1 MFVCIFDANKL
12 RRFNYI
18 IMDISV
24 VVLLVGL
31 LIFGSFFFNR
41 IFSSLR
47 VPSALFFIIVGVI
60 IGFYVDPNLY
70 FGDIGGAFAALT
82 LNVII
87 YHVGKRFN
95 FKNIKTVPTR
105 ALPFTLLNV
114 FFTIIFIAGAARF
127 IGKMDWTASLF
138 LAFILS
144 GTSSVII
151 LPIAQSL
158 KLKDKSRKTLAY
170 ESVFTDVVCIVGGL
184 IFFEYIMHGG
194 NATVGVSGQVAESI
208 LFGLLS
214 GVIAGVLWVLVLI
227 SMKQVTHTMFAS
239 LAFILIIFGA
249 STLIGFNG
257 GFAVLAFGIMAG
269 NIDHNLF
276 KKWFATGMTD
286 KAKEYSSN
294 ENHFLEEVILL
305 IQTYFFVY
313 MGMMLEYYSTL
324 VFLIALVLM
333 VILVLLRWVS
343 VRAFASKGIDYK
355 ERIIMSVLLPKGIIP
370 AVMATF
376 AFEMGINEGV
386 KIMQF
391 AYAIIII
398 SLFVSSVL
406 IAIARKDPEYFGRV
420 KNKMLSH
427 SKSDKD
433 VDNNPPEEN

>member
-1 MFVCIFDANKL
+1 
-12 RRFNYI
+12 
-18 IMDISV
+18 MDIAV

-47 VPSALFFIIVGVI
+47 IPSALFFIVVGVV
-60 IGFYVDPNLY
+60 IGFYVDTDLY
-70 FGDIGGAFAALT
+70 FGDVGGAFAALT

-95 FKNIKTVPTR
+95 FRNIRTVPTR

-114 FFTIIFIAGAARF
+114 FFTIVLIAGAARF

-151 LPIAQSL
+151 LPIAHAL

-170 ESVFTDVVCIVGGL
+170 ESIFTDIICIVGGL
-184 IFFEYIMHGG
+184 IFFEYIIHGG
-194 NATVGVSGQVAESI
+194 ETSTAVSGKVAESV

-227 SMKQVTHTMFAS
+227 SMRRVTHTMFAS

-276 KKWFATGMTD
+276 KGWFTSGMRD
-286 KAKEYSSN
+286 KAKEYTLN
-294 ENHFLEEVILL
+294 EKHFFDEVILL

-324 VFLIALVLM
+324 VFLIALILM
-333 VILVLLRWVS
+333 VSLVLLRWVS
-343 VRAFASKGIDYK
+343 VRAFVSRGIDYK

-376 AFEMGINEGV
+376 AFEMGLNGGLE
-386 KIMQF
+386 IMQY

-420 KNKMLSH
+420 KDKMLNH
-427 SKSDKD
+427 GKTDKD
-433 VDNNPPEEN
+433 DDNNPTEEN

>member
-1 MFVCIFDANKL
+1 
-12 RRFNYI
+12 
-18 IMDISV
+18 MDIPV
-24 VVLLVGL
+24 IVLLVGL

-41 IFSSLR
+41 IFSRLKI
-47 VPSALFFIIVGVI
+47 PSALFFIIVGVI
-60 IGFYVDPNLY
+60 LGFYIDPDLY
-70 FGDIGGAFAALT
+70 LGDVGGAFAALT

-114 FFTIIFIAGAARF
+114 FFAIVLIAGAARF

-151 LPIAQSL
+151 VPIAQSL
-158 KLKDKSRKTLAY
+158 KLKDKSRKTLVY
-170 ESVFTDVVCIVGGL
+170 ESVFTDIICIVGGL
-184 IFFEYIMHGG
+184 IFFEYIIHGA
-194 NATVGVSGQVAESI
+194 NTTTGVSGKVAESV

-227 SMKQVTHTMFAS
+227 SMKRVTHTMFAS

-269 NIDHNLF
+269 NIDHNMF
-276 KKWFATGMTD
+276 RKWFTPVMTE
-286 KAKEYSSN
+286 KAKEYTSN
-294 ENHFLEEVILL
+294 EKYFFEEIILL

-343 VRAFASKGIDYK
+343 VRAFASRGIDYK

-376 AFEMGINEGV
+376 AFEMGLNGGLE
-386 KIMQF
+386 IMQY

-420 KNKMLSH
+420 KDKMLSH
-427 SKSDKD
+427 NKTDKD
-433 VDNNPPEEN
+433 VDNNSSEEN

>member
-1 MFVCIFDANKL
+1 
-12 RRFNYI
+12 
-18 IMDISV
+18 MDIAV

-47 VPSALFFIIVGVI
+47 IPSALFFIVVGVV
-60 IGFYVDPNLY
+60 IGFYVDTDLY
-70 FGDIGGAFAALT
+70 FGDVGGAFAALT

-95 FKNIKTVPTR
+95 FRNIRTVPTR

-114 FFTIIFIAGAARF
+114 FFTIVLIAGAARF

-151 LPIAQSL
+151 LPIAQAL

-170 ESVFTDVVCIVGGL
+170 ESIFTDIICIVGGL
-184 IFFEYIMHGG
+184 IFFEYIIHG
-194 NATVGVSGQVAESI
+194 ADTSTAVSGQVAESV

-227 SMKQVTHTMFAS
+227 SMRRVTHTMFAS

-276 KKWFATGMTD
+276 KKWFTSGMTE
-286 KAKEYSSN
+286 KAKEYTLN
-294 ENHFLEEVILL
+294 EKHFFDEVILL

-324 VFLIALVLM
+324 VFLIALILM
-333 VILVLLRWVS
+333 VSLVLLRWVS
-343 VRAFASKGIDYK
+343 VRAFVSRGIDYK

-376 AFEMGINEGV
+376 AFEMGLNGGLE
-386 KIMQF
+386 IMQY

-420 KNKMLSH
+420 KDKMLNH
-427 SKSDKD
+427 GKADKD
-433 VDNNPPEEN
+433 DDNNPTEEN